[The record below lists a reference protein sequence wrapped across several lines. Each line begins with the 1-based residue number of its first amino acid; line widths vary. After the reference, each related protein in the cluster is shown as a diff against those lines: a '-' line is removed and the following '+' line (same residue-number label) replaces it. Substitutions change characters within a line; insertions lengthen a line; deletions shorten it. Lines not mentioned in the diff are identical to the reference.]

1 MRDERGVEV
10 RSTGEAIVEA
20 LVAHGVDTVFGLPGA
35 HTYKLIDALWHAR
48 DRIRFVEARHEQGA
62 AWMAFGHARSTGRPG
77 VFTVV
82 PGPGVLNAG
91 AALCT
96 ALGAGAPVLC
106 LTANVMADLIGRG
119 RGQLHELPD
128 QLATLGGITRRAL
141 RIDHPSQA
149 PAVMEEAF
157 HAMLSGR
164 PGPVAVEAP
173 WDVMGMRAPVRRA
186 VPRPIERPA
195 PDLDRARAIADAAR
209 AASRPLIMVGGG
221 AVGAAAEVRALSER
235 LGAPVTAH
243 RSGKGVLPDGHPGAL
258 SMVAAYEWWRRCD
271 LLIGVGSR
279 LELAFMRW
287 RWSPPGLRVARID
300 VDPTEMV
307 RLPCDLALVADAAEG
322 VAAVLDALDALDGHR
337 GPDRAE
343 ELAALRAGA
352 RARVE
357 VVQPQM
363 AYLDAIRAALPAD
376 GFLVEEVSQMG
387 FTGRLGFPVPAPRLY
402 VSCGY
407 QETLGFGYDT
417 ALGVKAAHPGRAVV
431 SMSGDGGFLFGAQE
445 LATAVRHRLGVVAV
459 VFDNQGYGNV
469 LRDQRRTYG
478 GRLLG
483 AELTSP
489 DFAALARAFGAHGER
504 ADGPEAL
511 RRALA
516 RAIERDAP
524 AVIHVPVEPGSETSP
539 WPLLH
544 PAPHDAEPDGGDA

>member
-1 MRDERGVEV
+1 MRDEGGVEA

-20 LVAHGVDTVFGLPGA
+20 LTAHGVDTVFGLPGA
-35 HTYKLIDALWHAR
+35 HTYALIDALWHAR
-48 DRIRFVEARHEQGA
+48 GRIRFVEARHEQGA

-128 QLATLGGITRRAL
+128 QLATLRGLVKHAA
-141 RIDHPSQA
+141 RIDHPSRA
-149 PAVMEEAF
+149 PGVMEKAF

-164 PGPVAVEAP
+164 PGPAAVEAP
-173 WDVMGMRAPVRRA
+173 WDVMGMRAPVRRP
-186 VPRPIERPA
+186 VPRPPERIA
-195 PDLDRARAIADAAR
+195 PDPERARAIAGAAR
-209 AASRPLIMVGGG
+209 AASRPLVMVGGG
-221 AVGAAAEVRALSER
+221 ASEAAAEVRALSER

-243 RSGKGVLPDGHPGAL
+243 RSGKGVLPDDHPNAL
-258 SMVAAYEWWRRCD
+258 PMAAAYEWWRRCD

-279 LELAFMRW
+279 LELQFMRW
-287 RWSPPGLRVARID
+287 RWSPPGLAVARID

-307 RLPCDLALVADAAEG
+307 RLPCDLPLVADAAEG
-322 VAAVLDALDALDGHR
+322 LAAVLDALGAHR
-337 GPDRAE
+337 GPDRTA
-343 ELAALRAGA
+343 ELAALRREA
-352 RARVE
+352 RTRVE
-357 VVQPQM
+357 AVQPQM
-363 AYLDAIRAALPAD
+363 AHLDAIRAALPPD

-387 FTGRLGFPVPAPRLY
+387 FTGRLGFPVAAPRLY

-417 ALGVKAAHPGRAVV
+417 ALGVKVANPGRAVV
-431 SMSGDGGFLFGAQE
+431 SISGDGGFLFGAQE
-445 LATAVRHRLGVVAV
+445 LATAVRHGVGVVAV
-459 VFDNQGYGNV
+459 VFDNRGYGNV
-469 LRDQRRTYG
+469 LRDQREGHG
-478 GRLLG
+478 GRVLG

-504 ADGPEAL
+504 VETPEAL
-511 RRALA
+511 RGALA

-539 WPLLH
+539 WPMLH
-544 PAPHDAEPDGGDA
+544 PAPHEAAAAG